1 MCSYAAFDSSVEVY
15 MRNHGRKIL
24 NRVLS
29 GGLAISMAG
38 FLAACSGGSTASMP
52 SAVLPGTHNASSHGV
67 SPDAVLP
74 VYGGGSTF
82 ISLVARSWM
91 DCYGVAIAP
100 GTCSQATVNPNTQL
114 LYAAIGSGNALT
126 AFLTQTP
133 ATSTPSNPPP
143 FTSPLFPNYP
153 YPEWDYSGSDAP
165 LSTTQISQY
174 ASSDQAQRGNP
185 VEIPITSD
193 GVAVPYNPSGLT
205 LPTNGL
211 HLSVNTLCGIFGGG
225 ITNWNDSHITAD
237 NNGVQVS
244 SNLPMLVVFRS
255 DGSGTT
261 FLTQNH
267 LNTACASTSFPW
279 PGGAATTTWTG
290 PTGTGFIGESGS
302 QGVAGEVAATAGA
315 IGYVSPSF
323 LGPPNNIPSA
333 LLQDNYALNHPTA
346 NQYIA
351 VNTAHIIAALAG
363 VTLPANPTPT
373 DILNDTIVPDSTR
386 KGAWPIAG
394 FSYLDL
400 YQCYA
405 TKAVKN
411 HATGFVQ
418 WVTSSKLPLGQS
430 LADQIVVAGGLVYL
444 PTRLKQVTFGAMNQI
459 EVGPVSGLCTI

>member
-1 MCSYAAFDSSVEVY
+1 

-24 NRVLS
+24 NKVLS
-29 GGLAISMAG
+29 GGLALSMAG
-38 FLAACSGGSTASMP
+38 LLAACSGGSTASTA
-52 SAVLPGTHNASSHGV
+52 SAVLPGIHNAAKGV
-67 SPDAVLP
+67 SPDTVGG
-74 VYGGGSTF
+74 VFGGGSTF
-82 ISLVARSWM
+82 ISLVERSWM

-100 GTCSQATVNPNTQL
+100 GSCTPTVNPNTQL
-114 LYAAIGSGNALT
+114 LYAAIGSGGALT

-133 ATSTPSNPPP
+133 STSTPSNPPP
-143 FTSPLFPNYP
+143 FTSTLFPNYP
-153 YPEWDYSGSDAP
+153 YPEWDYSASDAP
-165 LSTTQISQY
+165 LSSAQISQY

-185 VEIPITSD
+185 IELPITSD

-205 LPTNGL
+205 VPTNGL
-211 HLSVNTLCGIFGGG
+211 QLSVNTLCGIFGGG

-244 SNLPMLVVFRS
+244 SNLPILVVYRS

-290 PTGTGFIGESGS
+290 PTGPGFQGENGS

-323 LGPPNNIPSA
+323 LGPPNNIPGA
-333 LLQDNYALNHPTA
+333 LLQDNYALTHPTA
-346 NQYIA
+346 PKQYYA
-351 VNTAHIIAALAG
+351 VNTSTIIAALKH
-363 VTLPANPTPT
+363 VTLPSNPTPT
-373 DILNDTIVPDSTR
+373 DILNDTIVPDSPT

-394 FSYLDL
+394 FSYMDF

-405 TKAVKN
+405 TTALKN
-411 HATGFVQ
+411 HVVGFVQ
-418 WVTSSKLPLGQS
+418 WVTSTKLPEGQS
-430 LADQIVVAGGLVYL
+430 VPDKLVIAQGVVYL
-444 PTRLKQVTFGAMNQI
+444 PTTLKNVTHNAMNQI
-459 EVGPVSGLCTI
+459 VKGPVSGTCTI